1 MASLSSTATVVANKS
16 PTHSIPLN
24 PPALVDGLVQHALVS
39 PMVQVQIL
47 SVVDATGTATISDI
61 IAELPG
67 HEDPVGAI
75 FALVAAGVLEI
86 LSAGIIDAN
95 SIAARNRQ
103 DGGLRDPAG
112 IASDGNTGPQ
122 DPLTDGVCARSDD
135 ADARL
140 VDPASG
146 NIGAAHPCTM
156 NSAAVLPAGLQV
168 LQATPLRPRIIVG
181 DGKQRSSFRRVPGLD
196 QPGVYILLHDGDAYV
211 GYGADVGARIA
222 GGRQMGNDR
231 PDHIIAITD
240 LSNGLSVDDAQSFE
254 RMLWSYVAADNDYKP
269 INEVPDGAPIT
280 PERYGQLSLFAAE
293 IVLALRQ
300 AGLMFLHGST
310 RERMAGPRTEP
321 ARLGTPRRI
330 DDLPKGRVREL
341 DYCGLTAMAAERED
355 GSWLL
360 LRGSD
365 VRVETVTSAN
375 ASVSFLRAAWLHA
388 GLIELAQDSSCYVV
402 KRDLVFGSGSAVGH
416 FVSGS
421 KGFGVS
427 AWRPLDE
434 SDAGLP
440 MPAA

>member
-1 MASLSSTATVVANKS
+1 MANLSSTAPVVADKS
-16 PTHSIPLN
+16 HTRSVQLN
-24 PPALVDGLVQHALVS
+24 LPALVGGLVQHALVS
-39 PMVQVQIL
+39 PTAQVQIL

-67 HEDPVGAI
+67 HDDPVGAI

-95 SIAARNRQ
+95 SIVARTRC
-103 DGGLRDPAG
+103 DGGSRDLVG
-112 IASDGNTGPQ
+112 IASGGPQ
-122 DPLTDGVCARSDD
+122 SPLTDGICALSDGGG
-135 ADARL
+135 AHL
-140 VDPASG
+140 VEPVSE
-146 NIGAAHPCTM
+146 NIGAAHSCTVD
-156 NSAAVLPAGLQV
+156 SAAVLPEGLQV
-168 LQATPLRPRIIVG
+168 LQASQLRPRIIVG
-181 DGKQRSSFRRVPGLD
+181 GGKQRSSFRRVPGLD
-196 QPGVYILLHDGDAYV
+196 QPGVYILLHEGDAYV

-222 GGRQMGNDR
+222 GGRQMGHYR
-231 PDHIIAITD
+231 PDQIIAITD
-240 LSNGLSVDDAQSFE
+240 VSNGLSVDDAQSFE

-330 DDLPKGRVREL
+330 DDLPDGRVREL
-341 DYCGLTAMAAERED
+341 DYCGLTAMAAERDD

-375 ASVSFLRAAWLHA
+375 ASVSYLRAAWLHA
-388 GLIELAQDSSCYVV
+388 GLIELALDGSCYVV

-427 AWRPLDE
+427 AWRPLDD

>member
-1 MASLSSTATVVANKS
+1 MANLSSTATVVADKS
-16 PTHSIPLN
+16 PAHSIPLN
-24 PPALVDGLVQHALVS
+24 PPALVDGLVQHALLS
-39 PMVQVQIL
+39 PTAQVQIL

-61 IAELPG
+61 VAELPK
-67 HEDPVGAI
+67 HDDPVGAI
-75 FALVAAGVLEI
+75 FALVAAGLLEVR
-86 LSAGIIDAN
+86 SGGIVDAN
-95 SIAARNRQ
+95 SIVARTRC
-103 DGGLRDPAG
+103 DGGSRDLVG
-112 IASDGNTGPQ
+112 IASGGPQ
-122 DPLTDGVCARSDD
+122 NPLTDGIGEPLDC

-140 VDPASG
+140 VGPASKD
-146 NIGAAHPCTM
+146 IGAAHPCTM
-156 NSAAVLPAGLQV
+156 NSAAVLPDGLQV
-168 LQATPLRPRIIVG
+168 LQASPLRPRIIVG
-181 DGKQRSSFRRVPGLD
+181 GGKQRSSFRHMPGLD
-196 QPGVYILLHDGDAYV
+196 QPGVYILLHDGAAYV

-222 GGRQMGNDR
+222 SGRQMGNDR

-240 LSNGLSVDDAQSFE
+240 ASNGLSVDDAQSFE

-300 AGLMFLHGST
+300 AGLMFLHGSV

-321 ARLGTPRRI
+321 ERLGTPRRI
-330 DDLPKGRVREL
+330 DDLPEGRVREL
-341 DYCGLTAMAAERED
+341 DYCGLTAIAAERED

-388 GLIELAQDSSCYVV
+388 GLIELAQDGSCYVV

-434 SDAGLP
+434 SDAELP